1 MAVRRQRRKKRRSPV
16 GAIIIMLTAIAIIC
30 VLAVCLMKM
39 DITGARRY
47 PVRYTQEIILRA
59 GENSIPAPYIAAIIM
74 AESSYDP
81 GAVSSV
87 GARGLM
93 QKMPETRGWIAGK
106 FGDEFD
112 EDSLFTP
119 EVSIKYGAW
128 YLGFLMDRYENDIR
142 CATAAYHAGQ
152 GTVDKWLDDPAYS
165 EDGATLMHIPYDST
179 RTYVDRVMKYYDYYA
194 KAYEDIEIE

>member
-93 QKMPETRGWIAGK
+93 QIMPETGGWIAGK

-165 EDGATLMHIPYDST
+165 EDGTTLMHIPYDST

>member
-1 MAVRRQRRKKRRSPV
+1 MAARRNHRKKRRSPV
-16 GAIIIMLTAIAIIC
+16 GALIIVLTAIAIMC
-30 VLAVCLMKM
+30 VLAVCLMKL

-47 PVRYTQEIILRA
+47 PVRYTEEIILRA

-93 QKMPETRGWIAGK
+93 QIMPETGGWIAGK
-106 FGDEFD
+106 FGDEFA
-112 EDSLFTP
+112 EDALFTP

-128 YLGFLMDRYENDIR
+128 YLGFLMDRYENDMR